1 MTYQKT
7 RQTPKT
13 PPRSGMFVTG
23 SMVHGYREVL
33 SPHMI
38 VVMITTA
45 AVVVVAFSL
54 VGPVG
59 TYHIE
64 SPLERAAYAALYTFI
79 CMPGFY
85 ALQVVVLYFLR
96 FRKPIEILAGLA
108 FAMLLGSFQCSAVMH
123 TIESL
128 TRPGYPAE
136 TGFLHLYFLVA
147 TSSLSC
153 QILYFYLVWQRVRR
167 RPPVAVPSSS
177 GGDVPAAARD
187 ASAAATAS
195 EGEDSNRQE
204 PSNSGDVSPTGAVQ
218 DESANSRAH
227 PSGDEPAVE
236 QANPGTQQLAAYRP
250 AGQPGALLKLLPDR
264 LGTDLIYIKSED
276 HYLEVH
282 TTVGSSL
289 VKMRFSEAV
298 AELGE
303 RGIQVH
309 RSYWVATSHVTRS
322 VRSGKRTLL
331 RLTGDHKVPVSVT
344 HLPAVRAILA
354 RRTHSGAA

>member
-1 MTYQKT
+1 
-7 RQTPKT
+7 
-13 PPRSGMFVTG
+13 MFATG

-38 VVMITTA
+38 VVILTTA
-45 AVVVVAFSL
+45 AVVVFAFSL

-59 TYHIE
+59 TSHIE
-64 SPLERAAYAALYTFI
+64 SPLERVAYGALYTSI
-79 CMPGFY
+79 CLPGFY
-85 ALQVVVLYFLR
+85 ALKVVVLYFLR
-96 FRKPIEILAGLA
+96 FRKPIEILSGLA
-108 FAMLLGSFQCSAVMH
+108 FAALLGSFQCSALIH

-136 TGFLHLYFLVA
+136 TGFLHMYFLVA
-147 TSSLSC
+147 TSALSC
-153 QILYFYLVWQRVRR
+153 QILYFYLVWQRVRH
-167 RPPVAVPSSS
+167 RPPVAVPS
-177 GGDVPAAARD
+177 GTVRDAPAAARA
-187 ASAAATAS
+187 ASEAATAS
-195 EGEDSNRQE
+195 EGKDLNGQE
-204 PSNSGDVSPTGAVQ
+204 PSNSGDVSPTGAVH
-218 DESANSRAH
+218 DESADSRGH
-227 PSGDEPAVE
+227 PSGDGPAAE
-236 QANPGTQQLAAYRP
+236 QANPGTQQLAANRP
-250 AGQPGALLKLLPDR
+250 AGQLGALLKLLPDR

-282 TTVGSSL
+282 TTIGSSL
-289 VKMRFSEAV
+289 VKMRFSAAV

-354 RRTHSGAA
+354 RRTHTGAA

>member
-1 MTYQKT
+1 
-7 RQTPKT
+7 
-13 PPRSGMFVTG
+13 MFATG

-64 SPLERAAYAALYTFI
+64 SPLERAAYAAIYT
-79 CMPGFY
+79 CLCLPSFY

-108 FAMLLGSFQCSAVMH
+108 FATLLGSFQCSAVMH

-153 QILYFYLVWQRVRR
+153 QILYFYLVWQRVRH
-167 RPPVAVPSSS
+167 RPPVAVPLSS

-187 ASAAATAS
+187 ASEAATAS

-204 PSNSGDVSPTGAVQ
+204 PSNSGDVSPTVSVR
-218 DESANSRAH
+218 DESADSRGQ
-227 PSGDEPAVE
+227 PNRQEPAAE
-236 QANPGTQQLAAYRP
+236 QANPGPQQLTAYRS
-250 AGQPGALLKLLPDR
+250 AGKPGALLKLLPDR
-264 LGTDLIYIKSED
+264 LGTDVIYIKSED

-282 TTVGSSL
+282 TTIGSSL
-289 VKMRFSEAV
+289 VKMRFSDAV

-322 VRSGKRTLL
+322 VRSGKRTVL

-354 RRTHSGAA
+354 RRTHTGAA

>member
-1 MTYQKT
+1 
-7 RQTPKT
+7 
-13 PPRSGMFVTG
+13 
-23 SMVHGYREVL
+23 
-33 SPHMI
+33 MI
-38 VVMITTA
+38 VVILTTA

-79 CMPGFY
+79 CLPGFY

-96 FRKPIEILAGLA
+96 FRKPIEILTGLA

-177 GGDVPAAARD
+177 GGDVPAAACD

-204 PSNSGDVSPTGAVQ
+204 LSNSGDVSPTGAVQ

-236 QANPGTQQLAAYRP
+236 QATAGPQQLATSRR

-264 LGTDLIYIKSED
+264 LGTDLVYIKSED

-322 VRSGKRTLL
+322 VRSGKRTVL

-344 HLPAVRAILA
+344 HMPAVRAILA
-354 RRTHSGAA
+354 RRTRSGAA